1 MLNLLVFLFLLVF
14 KEKSTSLS
22 HKTASQPKAAVYLRP
37 LNGSVAQLDRASD
50 YGSEGLGFESL
61 RVHPQK
67 PSFQMAF
74 FMLLFKK
81 FAILDFHD
89 STLFRFQSTL
99 ISEPSAMI
107 TDSGV

>member
-1 MLNLLVFLFLLVF
+1 
-14 KEKSTSLS
+14 
-22 HKTASQPKAAVYLRP
+22 
-37 LNGSVAQLDRASD
+37 
-50 YGSEGLGFESL
+50 
-61 RVHPQK
+61 VHPQK